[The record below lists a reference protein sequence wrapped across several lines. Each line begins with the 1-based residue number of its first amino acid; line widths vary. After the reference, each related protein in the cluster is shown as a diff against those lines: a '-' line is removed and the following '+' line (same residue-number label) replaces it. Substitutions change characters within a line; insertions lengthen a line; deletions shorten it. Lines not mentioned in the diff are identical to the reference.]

1 MQKKWLTYPLLA
13 VLVLFTAYHSV
24 YIKKLDEV
32 KLQVASGSFD
42 AGSYAKKFYN
52 TQLLPYLNNAI
63 DIHQLITLL
72 TSEPEPTFEKH
83 SHALAIGNIRYFLV
97 QGEGIVSTVGEDDI
111 IIAPLPDSAGNTV
124 KITTGFVYGSAI
136 RDASGLLKLNEFSS
150 TADFN
155 SVAEEINK
163 IVRKEV
169 LPDFLAKVKPGNR
182 IKYAGA
188 IELNQA
194 HISLES
200 VEVVPIR
207 LSVLP

>member
-24 YIKKLDEV
+24 YFKKLDEV
-32 KLQVASGSFD
+32 KLQAASGSFN
-42 AGSYAKKFYN
+42 AGSYAKYFYN
-52 TQLLPYLNNAI
+52 NQLLPYLNNAI

-72 TSEPEPTFEKH
+72 KSEPEETFRKY

-97 QGEGIVSTVGEDDI
+97 QGEGTVSAVGEDDLTI
-111 IIAPLPDSAGNTV
+111 EPLSDSARNTV
-124 KITTGFVYGSAI
+124 KITTGFIYGSAI
-136 RDASGLLKLNEFSS
+136 RDASGLLKSDEFSS

-163 IVRKEV
+163 IVRKEM

-182 IKYAGA
+182 ITYAGA

-194 HISLES
+194 HINLES